1 MPIKISKVIKDL
13 NVGSTTIQDFLRKK
27 GIEID
32 TSNVNVRIADD
43 VYDILVKE
51 FRPDMDQKIK
61 SEKQTKERQ
70 QKKKEEAPKVE
81 EIRTIIPGQKPK
93 ILGKIDL
100 DKAGKPQPRVE
111 EKPAPEVTAKPE
123 VKPEPKP
130 EPKPTPAIKS
140 IDENIF
146 YSIRSSKINPSEY
159 GKIER
164 VANFLKENPK
174 ANVTIT
180 GYADVQ
186 TGNPKINMKYSQER
200 AEALKKYITSKYGID
215 PSRIQTDAKGD
226 TVQPFDE
233 AVKNRVSIVSGKYSV
248 ME

>member
-1 MPIKISKVIKDL
+1 ML
-13 NVGSTTIQDFLRKK
+13 
-27 GIEID
+27 
-32 TSNVNVRIADD
+32 
-43 VYDILVKE
+43 
-51 FRPDMDQKIK
+51 FR
-61 SEKQTKERQ
+61 S
-70 QKKKEEAPKVE
+70 
-81 EIRTIIPGQKPK
+81 
-93 ILGKIDL
+93 
-100 DKAGKPQPRVE
+100 
-111 EKPAPEVTAKPE
+111 
-123 VKPEPKP
+123 
-130 EPKPTPAIKS
+130 KS

-146 YSIRSSKINPSEY
+146 YNIRSSKINPSEY

-186 TGNPKINMKYSQER
+186 TGNPKINMKYSKER

-233 AVKNRVSIVSGKYSV
+233 AVKNRVSIVSGKYTV